1 MGFDLIIYLLA
12 LISISSVVSQHF
24 YAYSPICYHFWRH
37 LLMLP
42 ASPKG
47 ILCGCTHMHTQTQIL
62 AYTLWPISQKIWEIF
77 FSDWWLL
84 FGCYF
89 LWFGASQVAQQWRIH
104 LPVKEMW
111 VRSLGGEEPL
121 KKEMATHY
129 SILAWRIPWTEEPGG
144 LQSTGSHRVRHDWSN
159 LSHLV
164 HTHLQSENRK
174 VISFQDFPN
183 HAFFSIGESTHWSQ
197 KPAPTSDTSPW
208 SQPEA
213 VDVELTAYVLLTLLS
228 KDDLTQ
234 KELGKAT
241 SIVAWLTKQQN
252 AYGGFSS
259 TQVNSL
265 FLCHLSG
272 RIGSHMEREE
282 KRSPLP
288 SRSGD

>member
-1 MGFDLIIYLLA
+1 M
-12 LISISSVVSQHF
+12 
-24 YAYSPICYHFWRH
+24 
-37 LLMLP
+37 
-42 ASPKG
+42 
-47 ILCGCTHMHTQTQIL
+47 
-62 AYTLWPISQKIWEIF
+62 
-77 FSDWWLL
+77 
-84 FGCYF
+84 
-89 LWFGASQVAQQWRIH
+89 
-104 LPVKEMW
+104 
-111 VRSLGGEEPL
+111 
-121 KKEMATHY
+121 
-129 SILAWRIPWTEEPGG
+129 
-144 LQSTGSHRVRHDWSN
+144 
-159 LSHLV
+159 

-197 KPAPTSDTSPW
+197 KPAPTSDARPW
-208 SQPEA
+208 SQPEP

-228 KDDLTQ
+228 KGDLTQ

-241 SIVAWLTKQQN
+241 SIVAWLAKQRN

-265 FLCHLSG
+265 FLCLLSG